1 MALSSQ
7 TTTAAADSVAASE
20 LTAEQVQKI
29 LVKPLEAASVFLAA
43 GPRIFDAAGPLRIP
57 KAPKASNVS
66 FVGEN
71 ELIPEVNPDFDEVQL
86 LPSTMKSLK
95 TLTRYSN
102 ELARQ
107 SVVALDQALKDRLV
121 ADVAAKL
128 DAQLLGASGD
138 GTTTPKGL
146 FAWAGTQNVAVN
158 GALTLDHLL
167 TAWGLALSANVNMG
181 SLKWVL
187 TPGDFVALRK
197 VKDTTGQ
204 YLLQVDPTA
213 DGVFRLWGAP
223 VIVSARIPN
232 TTGASPTGR
241 AALVD
246 FSQIAVA
253 RDAAPSVKILDQTF
267 GDRDQQAIRVTARY
281 DSAPLNPEAV
291 VTLTGIAR
299 S

>member
-1 MALSSQ
+1 MALA
-7 TTTAAADSVAASE
+7 TTAAAGSTAASE
-20 LTAEQVQKI
+20 LTAVQVQKI
-29 LVKPLEAASVFLAA
+29 LVQPLEAASVFLAA

-57 KAPKASNVS
+57 KAPKASDVS

-107 SVVALDQALKDRLV
+107 SVVALDAALKDRLV

-181 SLKWVL
+181 ALKWVL

-204 YLLQVDPTA
+204 YLLQVDPTV